1 MVEGLGLPVSPCVL
15 ATVKVANG
23 EKLRSDRIVRSLEW
37 WEDGHTYKSDVR
49 VLELEAYDAIL

>member
-1 MVEGLGLPVSPCVL
+1 MGLPVSPCVL
-15 ATVKVANG
+15 ATVKIANG